1 MIPLREKI
9 GYALGDAASGGITW
23 KIMSVAFPLF
33 FTNVFGLTFAD
44 AAALMLLAR
53 MFDVVTDPLMGS
65 IADRTQSRRKSFH
78 MLSGIVNN
86 QMSFDLRNGDV
97 FIFIN
102 KNRNRIKLLRKE
114 PGGLVIYAMML
125 DYGRFHL
132 PAFEEGMTSHALVWR
147 DLDRMIRR
155 IVDDPNYRLRCLR
168 SGIRKY

>member
-1 MIPLREKI
+1 VFSLDDGMR
-9 GYALGDAASGGITW
+9 YW
-23 KIMSVAFPLF
+23 LF
-33 FTNVFGLTFAD
+33 TEP
-44 AAALMLLAR
+44 
-53 MFDVVTDPLMGS
+53 TDM
-65 IADRTQSRRKSFH
+65 RKSFH

-132 PAFEEGMTSHALVWR
+132 VWR

>member
-1 MIPLREKI
+1 MFSLDEGMR
-9 GYALGDAASGGITW
+9 YW
-23 KIMSVAFPLF
+23 LF
-33 FTNVFGLTFAD
+33 TEP
-44 AAALMLLAR
+44 
-53 MFDVVTDPLMGS
+53 TDM
-65 IADRTQSRRKSFH
+65 RKSFH

-86 QMSFDLRNGDV
+86 QMSIDLRNGDV

-125 DYGRFHL
+125 DYGRLRL
-132 PAFEEGMTSHALVWR
+132 PSFEEGMVSHSLVWR

-155 IVDDPNYRLRCLR
+155 VVDDPGYRLRCLR

>member
-1 MIPLREKI
+1 MR
-9 GYALGDAASGGITW
+9 YW
-23 KIMSVAFPLF
+23 LF
-33 FTNVFGLTFAD
+33 TEP
-44 AAALMLLAR
+44 
-53 MFDVVTDPLMGS
+53 TDM
-65 IADRTQSRRKSFH
+65 RKSFH

-132 PAFEEGMTSHALVWR
+132 PAFEEGMR
-147 DLDRMIRR
+147 QQNEIIDN
-155 IVDDPNYRLRCLR
+155 IVNTKRER
-168 SGIRKY
+168 G

>member
-1 MIPLREKI
+1 MFSLDDGMR
-9 GYALGDAASGGITW
+9 YW
-23 KIMSVAFPLF
+23 LF
-33 FTNVFGLTFAD
+33 TEP
-44 AAALMLLAR
+44 
-53 MFDVVTDPLMGS
+53 TDM
-65 IADRTQSRRKSFH
+65 RKSFH

-155 IVDDPNYRLRCLR
+155 IDGVVVGPDDVDVADRGTREAVAVDGGGDALLYVFLDLFLFCA
-168 SGIRKY
+168 SGKECGGGCEEGECVVMSHLSRGV